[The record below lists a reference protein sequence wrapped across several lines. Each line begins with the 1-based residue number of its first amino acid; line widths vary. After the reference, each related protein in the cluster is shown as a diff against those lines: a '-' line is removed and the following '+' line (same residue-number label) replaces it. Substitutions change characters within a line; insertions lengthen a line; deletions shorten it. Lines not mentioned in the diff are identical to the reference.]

1 MSNLSVV
8 PQMYPVK
15 NVPEYD
21 GMNYSMSS
29 DKVPRLCIT
38 SDHAYLNM
46 LHV

>member
-1 MSNLSVV
+1 
-8 PQMYPVK
+8 MYPVK

-38 SDHAYLNM
+38 SDHAYSKYVARITKF
-46 LHV
+46 HP